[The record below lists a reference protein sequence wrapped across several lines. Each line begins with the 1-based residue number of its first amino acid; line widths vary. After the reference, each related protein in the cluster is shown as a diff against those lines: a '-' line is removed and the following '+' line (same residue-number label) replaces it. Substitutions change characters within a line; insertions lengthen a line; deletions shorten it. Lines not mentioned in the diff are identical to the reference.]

1 MVRSANIADSEPIA
15 KILWKS
21 WHHLKTQ
28 QIPTPLPKY
37 AAVEVL
43 SDEIGRDL
51 SGWLMCESSDPQ
63 QIGFFGLSRL
73 GTNATYKRLRFP
85 ESAIQIEHFA
95 FLLKGE
101 ILLCQFQ
108 ALAAQFP
115 KQSMLLRFPSQL
127 RDAYWAALKAGFRI
141 LGECPL
147 IIGTFVWFYLDREE
161 KFLEIQNKLRR
172 DKIIVVEPDAPANRN
187 RQV

>member
-1 MVRSANIADSEPIA
+1 MIRNATSADSDPIA
-15 KILWKS
+15 KILWRS
-21 WHHLKTQ
+21 WHHKKTQ

-37 AAVEVL
+37 ATAEVL
-43 SDEIGRDL
+43 SNEIDRDL
-51 SGWLMCESSDPQ
+51 SSWLVCDSCDPQ
-63 QIGFFGLSRL
+63 QIGFFGISSL
-73 GTNATYKRLRFP
+73 GTDTIYKRLRFP
-85 ESAIQIEHFA
+85 ESAIHIEHFA

-108 ALAAQFP
+108 LLAAQFP
-115 KQSMLLRFPSQL
+115 KQSILLCFPSQL

-147 IIGTFVWFYLDREE
+147 IIGTFVWFYLDREK

-172 DKIIVVEPDAPANRN
+172 DRIIVVEPNAPANGS
-187 RQV
+187 RQA